1 MSYSIDYYLL
11 VGCSVYVKEKGTY
24 SNILEGFQVD
34 GSGMETPG
42 VIVGCRG
49 PLCPLAIITNCTAG
63 ESLLVSTVPAE
74 MGGEIGWVW
83 VV

>member
-1 MSYSIDYYLL
+1 MSYSIDYCLL
-11 VGCSVYVKEKGTY
+11 VGCSVYVKETWTY

-34 GSGMETPG
+34 GSGMEDPV
-42 VIVGCRG
+42 VIAGAWG
-49 PLCPLAIITNCTAG
+49 PRCPLAIITNCTAG